1 MAERAKLIE
10 KLDSLMRLARDIRIA
25 LDFRSRLDETD
36 GVVDL
41 LVFGDGQSVFTR
53 LSTADLAAV
62 DARVS
67 KMVGD
72 LVAKANQLKELATS

>member
-72 LVAKANQLKELATS
+72 LVAKADQLKELATS